1 MYSLDIDR
9 TADHTAGKPHGGQ
22 AKMNGQAR
30 SPYARTKSS
39 TAAEGAHPEVEP
51 RETGQALLQPVDAS
65 TYILSMVAELRA
77 LAKSSGFRFLT
88 YLLEMAFQEAF
99 RLTSEM
105 EETAN
110 RRAGPA
116 KPGRSV

>member
-1 MYSLDIDR
+1 MYSLGIVER
-9 TADHTAGKPHGGQ
+9 LTTRASKLHGGK

-30 SPYARTKSS
+30 RPYARTKSS
-39 TAAEGAHPEVEP
+39 TAAEGAQPEVESS
-51 RETGQALLQPVDAS
+51 ETGHALLQPMDAS

-77 LAKSSGFRFLT
+77 LAKASGFRFLT

-105 EETAN
+105 EENSN
-110 RRAGPA
+110 RRAGPP